1 MSRVRMK
8 QFLSIVLLITFLLSQ
23 VNITLASKQGDG
35 IKYSSVKSVKAKHG
49 KNLDKLIEASV
60 RKAVG
65 VKNKSKV
72 VLTVAAPSDN
82 LEVNQNFVTVS
93 GSTKHGNTVKVN
105 GVAVSTDLTGA
116 FSKIVTNLPPGT
128 NTITIIATDKAGN
141 STTISR
147 TVKTPCVS
155 ITAPADNFQS
165 NQPIVTVTGSGPVG
179 GTVTVNGNQV
189 SMDALGNFTGTASLI
204 PGSNSITITGTDT
217 KGYSTT
223 VTRTVVYDL
232 APLVLTVAAPSDN
245 LEVNQNFVTVSGS
258 TEYGNNVKVNEV
270 AVSTDL
276 TGAFSKNVTNLP
288 PGTNTITIIAM
299 DKAGNSTTSSR
310 TVKTPCVS
318 ITAPA
323 DNFQS
328 NQPIVTVTGSGPVGG
343 TVTVNGNQ
351 VSMDALGNFTGTASL
366 IPGSNSITIT
376 GTDTKGYSTT
386 LTRTVIYRAPT
397 LTVTSPIDNLQ
408 MNNNTVIVSG
418 KTEAGTAGLTVNSIA
433 ITPDASGNFSYVYTL
448 SRGTNSI
455 SITATGVGGLS
466 TTVTRTVVY
475 DLAPPVL
482 TVAAPSDNL
491 EVNQNFV
498 TVSGSTEYGNTVKVN
513 GVAVGTDLTGA
524 FSKNV
529 TNLPPGTNTITI
541 IAMDKAGNSTT
552 ISRTVKTPCVSI
564 TAPADNYQS
573 NKPTV
578 TVTGRGPVGGTVT
591 VNGNQVSMDTLGNFT
606 GTANLIP
613 GSNSITITGTDTKGY
628 STTLTR
634 TVIYRAPT
642 LTVTSPLDNLQT
654 NNNTVIVSGKTEAG
668 TASLTVNSTAIT
680 PDASGNFSYVCSL
693 SEGSNSISIT
703 ATGVGGL
710 STTVTRTAV
719 YDITPPVLTVSA
731 PSDNLEVNQ
740 NFVTVSGSTEYGNTV
755 KVNGV
760 AVSTNLTGAFSKIV
774 TNLPLG
780 TNTITIIA
788 TDKAGNSTTISRT
801 VKTPCVSITAPAD
814 NFQSNQPTVTV
825 TGRGPV
831 GGTVTVNGDRASI
844 DTLGNFTGT
853 VNLIP
858 GINSITITGTDTKG
872 YNTTLTRTVIYRAPT
887 LTISAPGDNL
897 QTNFNTVTVAG
908 RVEAGIASLTVN
920 GSAITPD
927 AYGNFSYAY
936 SLSKGTNIISITAN
950 GVGGLSTTVTRTV
963 VYVSL

>member
-93 GSTKHGNTVKVN
+93 GSTEYGNTVKVN

-116 FSKIVTNLPPGT
+116 FSKIVTNLPP
-128 NTITIIATDKAGN
+128 
-141 STTISR
+141 
-147 TVKTPCVS
+147 
-155 ITAPADNFQS
+155 
-165 NQPIVTVTGSGPVG
+165 
-179 GTVTVNGNQV
+179 
-189 SMDALGNFTGTASLI
+189 
-204 PGSNSITITGTDT
+204 
-217 KGYSTT
+217 
-223 VTRTVVYDL
+223 
-232 APLVLTVAAPSDN
+232 
-245 LEVNQNFVTVSGS
+245 
-258 TEYGNNVKVNEV
+258 
-270 AVSTDL
+270 
-276 TGAFSKNVTNLP
+276 
-288 PGTNTITIIAM
+288 
-299 DKAGNSTTSSR
+299 
-310 TVKTPCVS
+310 
-318 ITAPA
+318 
-323 DNFQS
+323 
-328 NQPIVTVTGSGPVGG
+328 
-343 TVTVNGNQ
+343 
-351 VSMDALGNFTGTASL
+351 
-366 IPGSNSITIT
+366 
-376 GTDTKGYSTT
+376 
-386 LTRTVIYRAPT
+386 
-397 LTVTSPIDNLQ
+397 
-408 MNNNTVIVSG
+408 
-418 KTEAGTAGLTVNSIA
+418 
-433 ITPDASGNFSYVYTL
+433 
-448 SRGTNSI
+448 
-455 SITATGVGGLS
+455 
-466 TTVTRTVVY
+466 
-475 DLAPPVL
+475 
-482 TVAAPSDNL
+482 
-491 EVNQNFV
+491 
-498 TVSGSTEYGNTVKVN
+498 
-513 GVAVGTDLTGA
+513 
-524 FSKNV
+524 
-529 TNLPPGTNTITI
+529 
-541 IAMDKAGNSTT
+541 
-552 ISRTVKTPCVSI
+552 
-564 TAPADNYQS
+564 
-573 NKPTV
+573 
-578 TVTGRGPVGGTVT
+578 
-591 VNGNQVSMDTLGNFT
+591 
-606 GTANLIP
+606 
-613 GSNSITITGTDTKGY
+613 
-628 STTLTR
+628 
-634 TVIYRAPT
+634 
-642 LTVTSPLDNLQT
+642 
-654 NNNTVIVSGKTEAG
+654 
-668 TASLTVNSTAIT
+668 
-680 PDASGNFSYVCSL
+680 
-693 SEGSNSISIT
+693 
-703 ATGVGGL
+703 
-710 STTVTRTAV
+710 
-719 YDITPPVLTVSA
+719 
-731 PSDNLEVNQ
+731 
-740 NFVTVSGSTEYGNTV
+740 
-755 KVNGV
+755 
-760 AVSTNLTGAFSKIV
+760 
-774 TNLPLG
+774 G